1 MHVNLEKLADA
12 QSIADN
18 LALLPKEA
26 LLYIAGYAEGRR
38 DRPAQKRRKKST
50 NGEKEA
56 HPWRGGMEREGTME
70 IIIKGCT
77 KEIADLVLALQGQR
91 NQDACFQTD
100 IYGKQYS
107 PLDTIRQAVR
117 QAIDG
122 IAEAKPET

>member
-1 MHVNLEKLADA
+1 
-12 QSIADN
+12 
-18 LALLPKEA
+18 
-26 LLYIAGYAEGRR
+26 
-38 DRPAQKRRKKST
+38 
-50 NGEKEA
+50 
-56 HPWRGGMEREGTME
+56 ME